1 MGAIEEIILEFG
13 APDVLDTAERRLGTF
28 TLVLVLQIRF
38 LDPSCKFN
46 LKN

>member
-1 MGAIEEIILEFG
+1 MSWIPQSADSE
-13 APDVLDTAERRLGTF
+13 PF